1 MRILFFVWLM
11 SLTPVAL
18 AAGAFDV
25 HVLGE
30 VHDNPTHH
38 AEQARRVTEI
48 VPAALVFEMLTEA
61 QAARALPELRG
72 DPTALEEALGWA
84 ESGWPDFT
92 MYYPVFAA
100 APEAR
105 ILGAAVPR
113 AAARAAMRDGL
124 AATFGDEAG
133 RYGLTEA
140 LPPAEQ
146 AQRETLQQEAHC
158 GALPD
163 EMLPAMVAR
172 SGVTVSAL
180 IASRCV
186 TATTAACWG
195 GSRRATTC
203 WSATVIAAAARTGS
217 RVRSGWLA
225 CPPWPTTSIRKV
237 PLADMTAPSGH
248 TAWPYGMA
256 GQLCQ
261 PNTTS
266 TGRPGPGAWPS
277 SAPSAIISR
286 AP

>member
-30 VHDNPTHH
+30 VHDNPAHH

-113 AAARAAMRDGL
+113 ADW
-124 AATFGDEAG
+124 
-133 RYGLTEA
+133 
-140 LPPAEQ
+140 
-146 AQRETLQQEAHC
+146 
-158 GALPD
+158 
-163 EMLPAMVAR
+163 
-172 SGVTVSAL
+172 
-180 IASRCV
+180 ASRR
-186 TATTAACWG
+186 TA
-195 GSRRATTC
+195 
-203 WSATVIAAAARTGS
+203 S
-217 RVRSGWLA
+217 RVRGPVA
-225 CPPWPTTSIRKV
+225 
-237 PLADMTAPSGH
+237 GH
-248 TAWPYGMA
+248 GR
-256 GQLCQ
+256 
-261 PNTTS
+261 
-266 TGRPGPGAWPS
+266 TGYFS
-277 SAPSAIISR
+277 
-286 AP
+286 

>member
-105 ILGAAVPR
+105 ILGAPPR
-113 AAARAAMRDGL
+113 
-124 AATFGDEAG
+124 GDA
-133 RYGLTEA
+133 
-140 LPPAEQ
+140 
-146 AQRETLQQEAHC
+146 
-158 GALPD
+158 
-163 EMLPAMVAR
+163 
-172 SGVTVSAL
+172 
-180 IASRCV
+180 
-186 TATTAACWG
+186 
-195 GSRRATTC
+195 
-203 WSATVIAAAARTGS
+203 
-217 RVRSGWLA
+217 
-225 CPPWPTTSIRKV
+225 
-237 PLADMTAPSGH
+237 
-248 TAWPYGMA
+248 
-256 GQLCQ
+256 
-261 PNTTS
+261 
-266 TGRPGPGAWPS
+266 
-277 SAPSAIISR
+277 
-286 AP
+286 

>member
-38 AEQARRVTEI
+38 AEQARRVAEI
-48 VPAALVFEMLTEA
+48 APAALVFEMLTEA

-124 AATFGDEAG
+124 AATFGDEVG

-163 EMLPAMVAR
+163 EMLPAMVAVQR
-172 SGVTVSAL
+172 LRDAAL
-180 IASRCV
+180 ARAV
-186 TATTAACWG
+186 VRALAATGGPVAVITGNGHARRDWGLPRVLARVAPEARVHVLLQGEEDVVPEGGHDEVVFAPAAPREDPC
-195 GSRRATTC
+195 
-203 WSATVIAAAARTGS
+203 AAFR
-217 RVRSGWLA
+217 
-225 CPPWPTTSIRKV
+225 
-237 PLADMTAPSGH
+237 
-248 TAWPYGMA
+248 
-256 GQLCQ
+256 
-261 PNTTS
+261 
-266 TGRPGPGAWPS
+266 
-277 SAPSAIISR
+277 
-286 AP
+286 